1 MRQSQTL
8 SYRFRTQRT
17 DRIRVDG
24 EEVVSI
30 VELAFAEDAA
40 IEVVVERCRTDVP
53 EVLFVESHEAEL
65 RVTRTS
71 PVDHAANAAESTHS
85 IIIGVDADVAV
96 ECLVTSTKRSVV
108 RLWNGWIVGDTP
120 NAWVGNAGM
129 IIEELSPP
137 TGADRRFRLW
147 CSDGLGNADFDDLV
161 AVVTIGASLLEDVG
175 DADRVVR
182 FLELPTVVA
191 TAGRSEEE

>member
-30 VELAFAEDAA
+30 VELAFVEDAA
-40 IEVVVERCRTDVP
+40 IEVVVERCRTDVS
-53 EVLFVESHEAEL
+53 EVLFVESNEAEL

-71 PVDHAANAAESTHS
+71 PVDQPPTQAESTHS
-85 IIIGVDADVAV
+85 VIIGADADVAV
-96 ECLVTSTKRSVV
+96 ECLVTPTKRSVV
-108 RLWNGWIVGDTP
+108 RLWNGWIIGDTP

-129 IIEELSPP
+129 IVEELSPP
-137 TGADRRFRLW
+137 TGADRRFR
-147 CSDGLGNADFDDLV
+147 C
-161 AVVTIGASLLEDVG
+161 GAAMG
-175 DADRVVR
+175 WGM
-182 FLELPTVVA
+182 PTS
-191 TAGRSEEE
+191 TTLSWS

>member
-30 VELAFAEDAA
+30 VELAFVKDAA
-40 IEVVVERCRTDVP
+40 IEVVVERCRTDVA
-53 EVLFVESHEAEL
+53 EVFFVESNEAEL

-71 PVDHAANAAESTHS
+71 PVDQAANAAESTHS
-85 IIIGVDADVAV
+85 VVIGADADVAV
-96 ECLVTSTKRSVV
+96 ECLVTPTKRSVV

-129 IIEELSPP
+129 IVEELLPP

-161 AVVTIGASLLEDVG
+161 VVVTTGTNLLEDVG

-182 FLELPTVVA
+182 YLEAPTVVA
-191 TAGRSEEE
+191 TARGEEE